1 MKALNTGMG
10 VAYVRATGNLYPKE
24 KRLFEDPYS
33 EKLLSPLYKFFIFIQ
48 HSPRIND
55 AIVKLKDM
63 GWFFCRFR
71 YIDDVLKDS
80 IEKKEIETVVNLGA
94 GMDCRAYYIPG
105 IEKIRYFEVDYP
117 SVVETKKAKMKKIL
131 GKLPDHVIYV
141 PIDFEK
147 QSLDTELK
155 KAGYNLTSKTLFILE
170 GVTQYI
176 SKEAN
181 DKTMKYVAQAAP
193 GSKIVF
199 TYVLKSFI
207 EGKDLKGATEKS
219 LYKWLVKGFKLFKYG
234 LDPAE
239 IGDYLSKYSFSLIE
253 DIGKEEVLERYMKL
267 VDLDLSVFEIE
278 RIALAKIKSQE
289 IEKGS

>member
-1 MKALNTGMG
+1 MKAIDTGMG

-33 EKLLSPLYKFFIFIQ
+33 EKLLSPLYKFFIFLQ

-105 IEKIRYFEVDYP
+105 VENIRYFEVDYP
-117 SVVETKKAKMKKIL
+117 SIVETKKAKMKKIL
-131 GKLPDHVIYV
+131 GQLPDHVVYV
-141 PIDFEK
+141 PVDFEK
-147 QSLDTELK
+147 QSPDMELE
-155 KAGYNLTSKTLFILE
+155 KAGYDFSKTLFISE

-181 DKTMKYVAQAAP
+181 DSILKYVAQAAP
-193 GSKIVF
+193 GSKIIF

-207 EGKDLKGATEKS
+207 EGKDLKDATEKS
-219 LYKWLVKGFKLFKYG
+219 MYKWLVKGFKLFKYG

-239 IGDYLSKYSFSLIE
+239 MRDYLSEYRLSLIE
-253 DIGKEEVLERYMKL
+253 DIGSEEMKERYMKPAN
-267 VDLDLSVFEIE
+267 LDLKVFEIE
-278 RIALAKIKSQE
+278 RMALAEIK
-289 IEKGS
+289 K

>member
-1 MKALNTGMG
+1 MKAIQTGFG
-10 VAYVRATGNLYPKE
+10 VSWLKAVVMLYPKE

-33 EKLLSPLYKFFIFIQ
+33 EKLLTPFYKFFIVLMR
-48 HSPRIND
+48 SPKIFD
-55 AIVKLKDM
+55 AIMKSREKSTPGLM
-63 GWFFCRFR
+63 GWMFCRFR

-80 IEKKEIETVVNLGA
+80 IAKKEIETVVNLGV

-105 IEKIRYFEVDYP
+105 IESISYFEVDHP
-117 SVVETKKAKMKKIL
+117 SVIKKKRAKMKKIL
-131 GKLPDHVIYV
+131 GKLPNHVIFV

-155 KAGYNLTSKTLFILE
+155 KAGYNLTSKTLFIWE

-181 DKTMKYVAQAAP
+181 DSTLKHVAQAAP

-207 EGKDLKGATEKS
+207 DGKNIHDGIKVM
-219 LYKWLVKGFKLFKYG
+219 YKYMVKKYKLFIYG
-234 LDPAE
+234 LDPND
-239 IGDYLSKYSFSLIE
+239 IGDYLSKYSLSLIE
-253 DIGKEEVLERYMKL
+253 DIGSEEMEERYMKL
-267 VDLDLSVFEIE
+267 VDLDLSIFEIE
-278 RIALAKIKSQE
+278 RMALAEVKR
-289 IEKGS
+289 

>member
-1 MKALNTGMG
+1 MKAINTSMG
-10 VAYVRATGNLYPKE
+10 VAYGRATGNLYPKE

-33 EKLLSPLYKFFIFIQ
+33 EKLLSPLFKFFIFLQ

-71 YIDDVLKDS
+71 YIDDVLKKS
-80 IEKKEIETVVNLGA
+80 IKEIEAVVNLGA

-105 IEKIRYFEVDYP
+105 VENIRYFEVDYP
-117 SVVETKKAKMKKIL
+117 SVVETKKAQMKKIL

-155 KAGYNLTSKTLFILE
+155 KAGYNLTSKTLFIWE

-219 LYKWLVKGFKLFKYG
+219 MYKWLVKGFKLFKYG

-239 IGDYLSKYSFSLIE
+239 MRDYLSEYHLSLIE
-253 DIGKEEVLERYMKL
+253 DIGSGEMKELYLKKINL
-267 VDLDLSVFEIE
+267 GLDIFEIE
-278 RIALAKIKSQE
+278 RIALAEVIK
-289 IEKGS
+289 

>member
-1 MKALNTGMG
+1 MKAIDTGMG
-10 VAYVRATGNLYPKE
+10 VAYARATGNLYPKE

-33 EKLLSPLYKFFIFIQ
+33 EKLLTPLYKFFIFFQ

-55 AIVKLKDM
+55 AMVRLNDM

-105 IEKIRYFEVDYP
+105 VENIRYFEVDYP
-117 SVVETKKAKMKKIL
+117 SVIETKKAKMKKIL
-131 GKLPDHVIYV
+131 GKFPDHVVYV
-141 PIDFEK
+141 PVDFEK
-147 QSLDTELK
+147 QSPDTELE
-155 KAGYNLTSKTLFILE
+155 KAGYDLTSKTLFIWE

-181 DKTMKYVAQAAP
+181 GSILEYVAQAAP
-193 GSKIVF
+193 GSEIVF

-207 EGKDLKGATEKS
+207 EGKDLKDATEKS
-219 LYKWLVKGFKLFKYG
+219 MYRWLVKRYKLFIYG
-234 LDPAE
+234 LDPKD
-239 IGDYLSKYSFSLIE
+239 ISDYLSEYHLSLIE
-253 DIGKEEVLERYMKL
+253 DIGSEEVQERYMKL
-267 VDLDLSVFEIE
+267 VNLDLKVFEIE
-278 RIALAKIKSQE
+278 RIALAEVKR
-289 IEKGS
+289 